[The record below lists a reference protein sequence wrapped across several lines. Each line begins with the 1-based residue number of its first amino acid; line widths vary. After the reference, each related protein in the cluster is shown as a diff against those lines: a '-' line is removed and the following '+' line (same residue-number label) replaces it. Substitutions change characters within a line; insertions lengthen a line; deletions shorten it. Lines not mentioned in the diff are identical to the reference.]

1 MTLQYPNLLING
13 DALSH
18 VDLVVLKIMR
28 GSNPQIRPPDTLE
41 QNHPWASDVVVSSLL
56 LASLSVND
64 RAIIVVGIAVLP

>member
-41 QNHPWASDVVVSSLL
+41 QNPWASDVVVNSLAL
-56 LASLSVND
+56 DESFGQRLICDFYWND
-64 RAIIVVGIAVLP
+64 ATRR